1 MFDIGFWELTIIG
14 VVALVIV
21 GPERLPG
28 LARTAGLWVGKG
40 RRMLADVKR
49 DIDREIQSSEMADLN
64 ALKKDFEDAGK
75 DVQKVGD
82 EIKTESGVEDLKST
96 FKEASPIKENLKSEF
111 EEIDKASKEF
121 DKELAVDNKGAAE
134 KVHERITASAS
145 QTADSSTVEATEQ
158 PQDSGAV
165 KSS

>member
-1 MFDIGFWELTIIG
+1 MFDIGFWELAIIG

-64 ALKKDFEDAGK
+64 TLKKDFEDAGK
-75 DVQKVGD
+75 EVQKAGD
-82 EIKTESGVEDLKST
+82 EIKSESGVDELKST
-96 FKEASPIKENLKSEF
+96 FKDASPLKEDLKSEF

-121 DKELAVDNKGAAE
+121 DKELAGDNVGTAGE
-134 KVHERITASAS
+134 VHEKITGKTP
-145 QTADSSTVEATEQ
+145 QTTDSSTVESLDQ
-158 PQDSGAV
+158 PDESSAV

>member
-1 MFDIGFWELTIIG
+1 MFDIGFWELAIIG

-75 DVQKVGD
+75 EVQKAGD
-82 EIKTESGVEDLKST
+82 EIKAESGVGDLKDT
-96 FKEASPIKENLKSEF
+96 FKDASPIKEDLKSEF

-121 DKELAVDNKGAAE
+121 DKELAASSDSAAG
-134 KVHERITASAS
+134 KVHEKITGN
-145 QTADSSTVEATEQ
+145 TPENIDSSTVETVDQADE
-158 PQDSGAV
+158 SSAV